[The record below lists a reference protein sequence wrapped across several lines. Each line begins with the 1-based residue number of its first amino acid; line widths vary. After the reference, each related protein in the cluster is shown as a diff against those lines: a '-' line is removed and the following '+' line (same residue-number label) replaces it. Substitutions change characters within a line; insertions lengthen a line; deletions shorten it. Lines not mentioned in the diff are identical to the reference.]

1 MIGNSEGNEFQAMG
15 PLYAKQFCPCFVL
28 RRGGL
33 YLIHNCKMIFLLQM
47 YSHEEG
53 SKTNWGLI
61 IHSFIDYACRFLM
74 GHFIY
79 TRQPKTL
86 GNPILMLAK
95 VLFHTSR

>member
-53 SKTNWGLI
+53 SKKLGP
-61 IHSFIDYACRFLM
+61 DYSQLYRLCL
-74 GHFIY
+74 
-79 TRQPKTL
+79 Q
-86 GNPILMLAK
+86 ILDGPFYL
-95 VLFHTSR
+95 H